1 MEQADQTLHDFVLNL
16 LGDSQALAAFEQDPA
31 AMLDHAGL
39 SDISAADVQE
49 VIPLVVDFVP
59 VHADAL
65 DSIMSQ
71 LPLDSVTGQLG
82 AIQQLQF
89 VTQALGG
96 LPPFHSGG
104 SFDAHGVHGDWN
116 MGSDGDK
123 MWATTNMSSP
133 LGTGSASVGG
143 DLQHGMAGG
152 VSMSAM
158 GADLHAG
165 MKLPGIDGLHL
176 PSLGGLPSGFS
187 AMSDVTDALDS
198 HLSSIAGTMNENAT
212 NTMNL
217 VTGVTEF
224 ASGGLAN
231 PAALTDALA
240 NPAAMVNALTGSV
253 EAFAD
258 SGASSLPA
266 PAGAVAGQAMTTID
280 SATQNVVSQV
290 TSHIPAADGLQ
301 GLTDLGSHLPALDPT
316 QAIDTVQGVVG
327 NLTSQLPTGSLPGLG
342 DLSHVTSTLGDPS
355 HALGTVESTL
365 SGVTGGLTGGASAS
379 GDASGSVASHSAVS
393 DVLGSGGAGNL
404 LGSLGHVT
412 DVTGEL
418 SHLTSDMHLPGL

>member
-31 AMLDHAGL
+31 AVLDHAGL

-65 DSIMSQ
+65 DSILSQ
-71 LPLDSVTGQLG
+71 LPLDSVNTGQLG

-104 SFDAHGVHGDWN
+104 SFDAQGVHGAWN
-116 MGSDGDK
+116 VGSDGDQ
-123 MWATTNMSSP
+123 MWAAGTMSSP
-133 LGTGSASVGG
+133 VGTGSASIGG
-143 DLQHGMAGG
+143 DLHHGMGGG
-152 VSMSAM
+152 VSLSGM

-165 MKLPGIDGLHL
+165 MKLPGLDALNL
-176 PSLGGLPSGFS
+176 PSLGGMPSGFS
-187 AMSDVTDALDS
+187 AMSDVTDALDG
-198 HLSSIAGTMNENAT
+198 HLSSVAGTLNENAT
-212 NTMNL
+212 NTANL
-217 VTGVTEF
+217 VAGVTDF
-224 ASGGLAN
+224 AAGGLAN

-240 NPAAMVNALTGSV
+240 NPAATLNALTGSV
-253 EAFAD
+253 EAFAA

-266 PAGAVAGQAMTTID
+266 PAGAAAGEAMTTIN
-280 SATQNVVSQV
+280 SATQNVVSEV
-290 TSHIPAADGLQ
+290 TTHLPATNGLP
-301 GLTDLGSHLPALDPT
+301 GVGDLGSHLPLDPT
-316 QAIDTVQGVVG
+316 QAIDTLQGVVG
-327 NLTSQLPTGSLPGLG
+327 QVTSQLPTGNLPGLG

-365 SGVTGGLTGGASAS
+365 SGVTGEVSNVT
-379 GDASGSVASHSAVS
+379 SHSAVS

-404 LGSLGHVT
+404 LGGLDHAT
-412 DVTGEL
+412 DVTGDL
-418 SHLTSDMHLPGL
+418 SHITDHLLPGL